1 MPRGR
6 KRVPGGGGRQ
16 SSNYQREVETYLKRL
31 ERENKRKRIYEWLK
45 DREHIESVCSSSVK
59 AGLKVIRKVGTATT
73 ISTAGEEALKEWVLS
88 LCEEGVPVS
97 RLMLQ
102 LKRQGL
108 RILAKTRPGQKKPAD
123 VEADAKEFWKNVAQ
137 VEEELG
143 VEKVYNADQSGVCFE
158 YLPKHTISEKGA
170 KTVWVRCGGKDKE
183 RLTGM
188 FLGDSTGKQYTPFL
202 VLKAQPSTKE
212 HKIVYNHIV
221 QNGFNTLWPETSAF
235 IS

>member
-1 MPRGR
+1 
-6 KRVPGGGGRQ
+6 
-16 SSNYQREVETYLKRL
+16 
-31 ERENKRKRIYEWLK
+31 
-45 DREHIESVCSSSVK
+45 
-59 AGLKVIRKVGTATT
+59 
-73 ISTAGEEALKEWVLS
+73 WVLS
-88 LCEEGVPVS
+88 LREEGVPVS

-183 RLTGM
+183 RLI
-188 FLGDSTGKQYTPFL
+188 
-202 VLKAQPSTKE
+202 AQPSTKE
-212 HKIVYNHIV
+212 HRIVYNHIV